1 MHLLYFWFYSR
12 MGDASRIQYFIFFVF
27 DVNHEHEEA
36 GWVQDFLE
44 WPQGRFPGS
53 SASSEK
59 IGNVVWKRTV
69 GVCLDC
75 VWNLQPQVDIKSD
88 FMTLKFEVGASN
100 QKSYLYWSPNFAPD
114 DLSSTDKGWKWGP
127 YWVNVSPGLF
137 SGGWG
142 GVAVGCWNWMHVF
155 GGLLLGWSKAVLFQK
170 RFYFKGLFVWTLG
183 SSIRVMQLI
192 WKLKKLLVSYIW
204 IT

>member
-1 MHLLYFWFYSR
+1 MHLLCFWFYSR
-12 MGDASRIQYFIFFVF
+12 MGDAGRIQYFIFL
-27 DVNHEHEEA
+27 
-36 GWVQDFLE
+36 FLMWIMSMRRRGE
-44 WPQGRFPGS
+44 FKIS
-53 SASSEK
+53 LSE
-59 IGNVVWKRTV
+59 IGNVLWKRTV

-75 VWNLQPQVDIKSD
+75 VWNLQPQVDITSD

-137 SGGWG
+137 SGGWV

>member
-1 MHLLYFWFYSR
+1 MHLLCFWFYLR
-12 MGDASRIQYFIFFVF
+12 MGDAGRIQYFIFL
-27 DVNHEHEEA
+27 
-36 GWVQDFLE
+36 FLMWIMSMRRRGE
-44 WPQGRFPGS
+44 FKIS
-53 SASSEK
+53 LSE

-137 SGGWG
+137 SGGWV

>member
-44 WPQGRFPGS
+44 WPQGRFPRS

-114 DLSSTDKGWKWGP
+114 DLTSTDKSWKWGP
-127 YWVNVSPGLF
+127 YWVNVSPGPF
-137 SGGWG
+137 SGGWV
-142 GVAVGCWNWMHVF
+142 GVAVGCWNWIHVF
-155 GGLLLGWSKAVLFQK
+155 GMIKSGFISQKVLF
-170 RFYFKGLFVWTLG
+170 
-183 SSIRVMQLI
+183 
-192 WKLKKLLVSYIW
+192 
-204 IT
+204 

>member
-1 MHLLYFWFYSR
+1 MHLLCFWFYSR
-12 MGDASRIQYFIFFVF
+12 MGDAGRIQYFIFL
-27 DVNHEHEEA
+27 
-36 GWVQDFLE
+36 FLMWIMSMRRRGE
-44 WPQGRFPGS
+44 FKIS
-53 SASSEK
+53 LSE
-59 IGNVVWKRTV
+59 IGNVLWKRTV

-75 VWNLQPQVDIKSD
+75 VWNLQPQVDITSD

-114 DLSSTDKGWKWGP
+114 DLTSTDKGWKWGP
-127 YWVNVSPGLF
+127 YWVNVSPGPF
-137 SGGWG
+137 SGGWV
-142 GVAVGCWNWMHVF
+142 GVAVGCWNWIHVF
-155 GGLLLGWSKAVLFQK
+155 GGSLLGWSKAVLFHK
-170 RFYFKGLFVWTLG
+170 RFCFKGLFVWILG

>member
-1 MHLLYFWFYSR
+1 MHLLCFWFYLR
-12 MGDASRIQYFIFFVF
+12 MGDAGRIQYFIFL
-27 DVNHEHEEA
+27 
-36 GWVQDFLE
+36 FLMWIMSMRRRGE
-44 WPQGRFPGS
+44 FKIS
-53 SASSEK
+53 LSE
-59 IGNVVWKRTV
+59 IGNVLWKRTV

-75 VWNLQPQVDIKSD
+75 VWNLQPQVDITSD

-114 DLSSTDKGWKWGP
+114 DLTSTDKGWKWGP
-127 YWVNVSPGLF
+127 YWVNVSPGPF
-137 SGGWG
+137 SGGWV
-142 GVAVGCWNWMHVF
+142 GVAVGCWNWIHVF
-155 GGLLLGWSKAVLFQK
+155 GGSLLGWSKAVLFHK
-170 RFYFKGLFVWTLG
+170 RFCFKGLFVWILG

>member
-1 MHLLYFWFYSR
+1 MHLLCFWFYSR
-12 MGDASRIQYFIFFVF
+12 MGDAGRIQYFIFL
-27 DVNHEHEEA
+27 
-36 GWVQDFLE
+36 FLMWIMSMRRRGE
-44 WPQGRFPGS
+44 FKIS
-53 SASSEK
+53 LSE
-59 IGNVVWKRTV
+59 IGNVLWKRTV

-75 VWNLQPQVDIKSD
+75 VWNLQPQVDITSD

-114 DLSSTDKGWKWGP
+114 DLTSTDKGWKWGP
-127 YWVNVSPGLF
+127 YWVNVSPGPF
-137 SGGWG
+137 SGGWV

>member
-1 MHLLYFWFYSR
+1 MHLLCFWFYSR
-12 MGDASRIQYFIFFVF
+12 MGDAGRIQYFIFL
-27 DVNHEHEEA
+27 
-36 GWVQDFLE
+36 FLMWIMSMRRRGE
-44 WPQGRFPGS
+44 FKIS
-53 SASSEK
+53 LSE
-59 IGNVVWKRTV
+59 IGNVLWKRTV

-75 VWNLQPQVDIKSD
+75 VWNLQPQVDITSD

-114 DLSSTDKGWKWGP
+114 DLTSTDKGWKWGP
-127 YWVNVSPGLF
+127 YWVNVSPGPF
-137 SGGWG
+137 SGGWV
-142 GVAVGCWNWMHVF
+142 GVAVGCWNWIHVF
-155 GGLLLGWSKAVLFQK
+155 GGLLLGWSKAVLFHK
-170 RFYFKGLFVWTLG
+170 RFCFKGLFVWILG